1 MMKDILRDLYFG
13 KYVPDT
19 SNESNDYIQQTE
31 KNLDN
36 VHGKIMEALIEKYG
50 KDKAVEIDN
59 EYTETYAELNS
70 EEMLQ
75 AYKSGVYLGMKIMID
90 LFK

>member
-13 KYVPDT
+13 QYTPDA
-19 SNESNDYIQQTE
+19 SNDYIQQTE

-36 VHGKIMEALIEKYG
+36 VHDKIMAALIEKYG
-50 KDKAVEIDN
+50 KDKAMEIDN
-59 EYTETYAELNS
+59 EYTETHAELNS

>member
-1 MMKDILRDLYFG
+1 
-13 KYVPDT
+13 
-19 SNESNDYIQQTE
+19 
-31 KNLDN
+31 
-36 VHGKIMEALIEKYG
+36 MEALIEKYG
-50 KDKAVEIDN
+50 KDKAEEIDN

-75 AYKSGVYLGMKIMID
+75 AYKSEVYLGMKIMID